1 MRQRMKATRALAAA
15 ALFVA
20 ASACAGGRGADPPR
34 SPTTRTASPAPT
46 TARGAPQAASS
57 FTIVSGGDILL
68 HMSVNQAARAGS
80 GYDYTQLLAGIR
92 PWIEGADLALCA
104 LEVPIVPPGEKPSNY
119 PAFGSPP
126 QIADSL
132 KALGW
137 DGCAL
142 ATNHSM
148 DRGFPGVVSTV
159 DNFDRVGL
167 GRHGTARTGEESTR
181 IQYYKVRSGGRDVVV
196 AHLSATTLTN
206 GIPLPKGAE
215 WSWNVVGSLGRRSVG
230 DLVEDAR
237 RARRQGADIVVV
249 SMHWGT
255 EYVSQPT
262 AEQTAVGDQLAK
274 SGQIDLVF
282 GNHSHVPEP
291 VAKLAG
297 GPGGRGMWVVWS
309 MGNTISGQTVQNHG
323 YRVMA
328 GLMTTATVDVP
339 AKGPARVSNLEWT
352 AIAQDERT
360 DRVFQLSRLTSGER
374 PASMTLSPAEIA
386 SRANATYPV
395 MGADGS
401 KERVT
406 PPTPRAQL
414 IGRELK

>member
-1 MRQRMKATRALAAA
+1 MRQRMKTTRALAAA

-46 TARGAPQAASS
+46 TATGAPQAASS

-262 AEQTAVGDQLAK
+262 AEQTAAGDQLAK

>member
-1 MRQRMKATRALAAA
+1 MRQRMKATRTLAAA

-46 TARGAPQAASS
+46 TATGAPQAASS

-80 GYDYTQLLAGIR
+80 GYDYTQLLAGIQ

>member
-46 TARGAPQAASS
+46 TATGAPQAASS

-148 DRGFPGVVSTV
+148 DR
-159 DNFDRVGL
+159 
-167 GRHGTARTGEESTR
+167 
-181 IQYYKVRSGGRDVVV
+181 
-196 AHLSATTLTN
+196 
-206 GIPLPKGAE
+206 
-215 WSWNVVGSLGRRSVG
+215 
-230 DLVEDAR
+230 
-237 RARRQGADIVVV
+237 
-249 SMHWGT
+249 
-255 EYVSQPT
+255 
-262 AEQTAVGDQLAK
+262 
-274 SGQIDLVF
+274 
-282 GNHSHVPEP
+282 
-291 VAKLAG
+291 
-297 GPGGRGMWVVWS
+297 
-309 MGNTISGQTVQNHG
+309 
-323 YRVMA
+323 
-328 GLMTTATVDVP
+328 
-339 AKGPARVSNLEWT
+339 
-352 AIAQDERT
+352 
-360 DRVFQLSRLTSGER
+360 
-374 PASMTLSPAEIA
+374 
-386 SRANATYPV
+386 
-395 MGADGS
+395 
-401 KERVT
+401 
-406 PPTPRAQL
+406 
-414 IGRELK
+414 

>member
-1 MRQRMKATRALAAA
+1 MRQRMKATRTLAAA

-46 TARGAPQAASS
+46 TATGAPQAASS

-386 SRANATYPV
+386 SRAKATYPV

>member
-1 MRQRMKATRALAAA
+1 MRQRMKTTRALAAA

-46 TARGAPQAASS
+46 TATGAPQAASS

-386 SRANATYPV
+386 SRANATSPV

>member
-46 TARGAPQAASS
+46 TATGAPQAASS

-237 RARRQGADIVVV
+237 RARRQGADIVIV

>member
-46 TARGAPQAASS
+46 TATGAPQAASS

-104 LEVPIVPPGEKPSNY
+104 PEVPIVPPGEKPSNY

-339 AKGPARVSNLEWT
+339 AKGPTRVSNLEWT

>member
-1 MRQRMKATRALAAA
+1 MRQRMKTTRALAAA

-46 TARGAPQAASS
+46 TATGAPQAASS

-339 AKGPARVSNLEWT
+339 AKGSARVSNLEWT

-386 SRANATYPV
+386 SRAKATYPV

>member
-46 TARGAPQAASS
+46 TATGAPQAASS

-181 IQYYKVRSGGRDVVV
+181 IQYYKVRAGGRDVVV

>member
-1 MRQRMKATRALAAA
+1 MKATRALAAA

-46 TARGAPQAASS
+46 TATGAPQAASS

-339 AKGPARVSNLEWT
+339 AKGSARVSNLEWT

-386 SRANATYPV
+386 SRAKATYPV

>member
-46 TARGAPQAASS
+46 TATGAPQAASS

-401 KERVT
+401 KERVLS
-406 PPTPRAQL
+406 L
-414 IGRELK
+414 IHI

>member
-1 MRQRMKATRALAAA
+1 
-15 ALFVA
+15 
-20 ASACAGGRGADPPR
+20 
-34 SPTTRTASPAPT
+34 
-46 TARGAPQAASS
+46 
-57 FTIVSGGDILL
+57 
-68 HMSVNQAARAGS
+68 MSVNQAARAGS

-339 AKGPARVSNLEWT
+339 AKGPTRVSNLEWT

>member
-1 MRQRMKATRALAAA
+1 MRQRMKTTRALAAA

-46 TARGAPQAASS
+46 TATGAPQAASS

-360 DRVFQLSRLTSGER
+360 NRVFQLSRLTSGER

>member
-46 TARGAPQAASS
+46 TATGAPQAASS

-181 IQYYKVRSGGRDVVV
+181 IQYYKVRSGRRDVVV

>member
-1 MRQRMKATRALAAA
+1 MRQRMKATRTLAAA

-46 TARGAPQAASS
+46 TATGAPQAASS

-339 AKGPARVSNLEWT
+339 AKGSARVSNLEWT

-386 SRANATYPV
+386 SRAKATYPV

>member
-46 TARGAPQAASS
+46 TATGAPQAASS

-386 SRANATYPV
+386 SRANATYPG

>member
-1 MRQRMKATRALAAA
+1 MRQRMKTTRALAAA

-46 TARGAPQAASS
+46 TATGAPQAASS

-395 MGADGS
+395 MGVDGS

>member
-46 TARGAPQAASS
+46 TATGAPQAASS

-104 LEVPIVPPGEKPSNY
+104 LEVPIVPPGAKPSNY

-181 IQYYKVRSGGRDVVV
+181 IQYYKGRSGGRDVVV

-339 AKGPARVSNLEWT
+339 AKGPTRVSNLEWT

>member
-1 MRQRMKATRALAAA
+1 
-15 ALFVA
+15 
-20 ASACAGGRGADPPR
+20 
-34 SPTTRTASPAPT
+34 
-46 TARGAPQAASS
+46 
-57 FTIVSGGDILL
+57 
-68 HMSVNQAARAGS
+68 
-80 GYDYTQLLAGIR
+80 
-92 PWIEGADLALCA
+92 
-104 LEVPIVPPGEKPSNY
+104 
-119 PAFGSPP
+119 
-126 QIADSL
+126 
-132 KALGW
+132 
-137 DGCAL
+137 
-142 ATNHSM
+142 
-148 DRGFPGVVSTV
+148 
-159 DNFDRVGL
+159 
-167 GRHGTARTGEESTR
+167 
-181 IQYYKVRSGGRDVVV
+181 
-196 AHLSATTLTN
+196 
-206 GIPLPKGAE
+206 
-215 WSWNVVGSLGRRSVG
+215 VG
-230 DLVEDAR
+230 DLVGDAR

-339 AKGPARVSNLEWT
+339 AKGSARVSNLEWT

-386 SRANATYPV
+386 SRAKATYPV

>member
-46 TARGAPQAASS
+46 TATGAPQAASS

-386 SRANATYPV
+386 SRAKATYPV

>member
-1 MRQRMKATRALAAA
+1 MRQRMKTTRALAAA

-46 TARGAPQAASS
+46 TATGAPQAASS

-181 IQYYKVRSGGRDVVV
+181 IDPDPP
-196 AHLSATTLTN
+196 H
-206 GIPLPKGAE
+206 
-215 WSWNVVGSLGRRSVG
+215 
-230 DLVEDAR
+230 
-237 RARRQGADIVVV
+237 
-249 SMHWGT
+249 
-255 EYVSQPT
+255 
-262 AEQTAVGDQLAK
+262 
-274 SGQIDLVF
+274 
-282 GNHSHVPEP
+282 
-291 VAKLAG
+291 
-297 GPGGRGMWVVWS
+297 
-309 MGNTISGQTVQNHG
+309 
-323 YRVMA
+323 
-328 GLMTTATVDVP
+328 
-339 AKGPARVSNLEWT
+339 
-352 AIAQDERT
+352 
-360 DRVFQLSRLTSGER
+360 
-374 PASMTLSPAEIA
+374 
-386 SRANATYPV
+386 SRA
-395 MGADGS
+395 
-401 KERVT
+401 
-406 PPTPRAQL
+406 
-414 IGRELK
+414 

>member
-1 MRQRMKATRALAAA
+1 MRQRMKTTRALAAA

-46 TARGAPQAASS
+46 TATGAPQAASS

-328 GLMTTATVDVP
+328 GLMTTATADVP

>member
-46 TARGAPQAASS
+46 TATGAPQAASS

-148 DRGFPGVVSTV
+148 DRGFPGVVST
-159 DNFDRVGL
+159 
-167 GRHGTARTGEESTR
+167 
-181 IQYYKVRSGGRDVVV
+181 
-196 AHLSATTLTN
+196 ATTLTN

>member
-1 MRQRMKATRALAAA
+1 MRQRMKTTRALAAA

-46 TARGAPQAASS
+46 TATGAPQAASS

>member
-46 TARGAPQAASS
+46 TATGAPQAASS

-339 AKGPARVSNLEWT
+339 AKGSARVSNLEWT

-386 SRANATYPV
+386 SRAKATYPV

>member
-46 TARGAPQAASS
+46 TATGAPQAASS

-80 GYDYTQLLAGIR
+80 DYDYTQLLAGIR

>member
-1 MRQRMKATRALAAA
+1 MKTTRALAAA

-46 TARGAPQAASS
+46 TATGAPQAASS

-386 SRANATYPV
+386 SRAKATYPV

>member
-1 MRQRMKATRALAAA
+1 MRQRMKTTRALAAA

-46 TARGAPQAASS
+46 TATGAPQAASS

-80 GYDYTQLLAGIR
+80 GYDYTQLLAGIQ

>member
-46 TARGAPQAASS
+46 TATGAPQAASS

-297 GPGGRGMWVVWS
+297 GPGRRGMWVVWS

>member
-1 MRQRMKATRALAAA
+1 MRQRMKTTRALAAA

-46 TARGAPQAASS
+46 TATGAPQAASS

-339 AKGPARVSNLEWT
+339 AKGPTRVSNLEWT

-386 SRANATYPV
+386 SRAKATYPV

>member
-1 MRQRMKATRALAAA
+1 MRQRMKTTRALAAA

-20 ASACAGGRGADPPR
+20 ASACAGGRGANPPR

-46 TARGAPQAASS
+46 TATGAPQAASS

>member
-46 TARGAPQAASS
+46 TATGAPQAASS

-181 IQYYKVRSGGRDVVV
+181 IQYYKVRSGRRDVVV

-339 AKGPARVSNLEWT
+339 AKGPARVSNLERT

>member
-1 MRQRMKATRALAAA
+1 MRQRMKTTRALAAA

-46 TARGAPQAASS
+46 TATGAPQAASS

-92 PWIEGADLALCA
+92 PWLEGADLALCA